1 MQGWTATKKLLQE
14 KKEKNEKDIR
24 KLFRK
29 GTEKKG
35 VYQILNELKFFRL

>member
-29 GTEKKG
+29 DTEKKG